1 MWIIYAIIGAVLN
14 GFYAVFRKKA
24 VVYSNIFFV
33 LAMLASF
40 GFIIISWDF
49 GQAITLS
56 WEYILLILG
65 KSLIVA
71 LAWLFEL
78 VALKNYMISSL
89 QPFTAVK
96 VVISFVVAILV
107 FSEPIVW
114 YRFIGIAI
122 IFFGL
127 FFLNKNT
134 KKEDEKV
141 IPSNKARI
149 KCITFFILGC
159 VCSECSAIIDKVAL
173 SSISSMQMQWWFML
187 FVSAFLWIFFFLA
200 CIKSKK
206 MLVRKIDWKNFY
218 IYLAGAILVLGDQL
232 FFKSLSE
239 PDSLLSVV
247 SIIKQISTIVS
258 VIFGAYMFKEPN
270 LKNKLIYLG
279 FIMCG
284 IIIILI

>member
-1 MWIIYAIIGAVLN
+1 MDYLRDYW
-14 GFYAVFRKKA
+14 R
-24 VVYSNIFFV
+24 S
-33 LAMLASF
+33 
-40 GFIIISWDF
+40 SWDF
-49 GQAITLS
+49 GQAVTLS

-114 YRFIGIAI
+114 YRFIGVAI

-149 KCITFFILGC
+149 KCITFFIIGC